1 MRYFIELAYD
11 GSAFSG
17 WQIQENSISVQQ
29 VIEEA
34 LSKILREKIDLV
46 GCGRTDAGVHAHQY
60 FAHFDFDNPIPD
72 NFLYRIN
79 SLLGKS
85 IAIKN
90 ISKVEPEKH
99 ARFSATKRTYQYFL
113 HFSKNPF
120 LEDYSFYL
128 PTYPNLEAMNI
139 ALQLLVG
146 SHDFSTFEKKG
157 SDNTNSICTVFD
169 VQFIEQQEKLI
180 FRITANR
187 FLRNMVR
194 AITASLL
201 MVGYGQISLQ
211 EFEATF
217 KNKEK
222 MHLKLVVPAK
232 GLFLWEIKY

>member
-157 SDNTNSICTVFD
+157 SDNTNSICNVFD

-232 GLFLWEIKY
+232 GLFLWKIKY

>member
-232 GLFLWEIKY
+232 GLFLWKIKY

>member
-29 VIEEA
+29 VIEDA
-34 LSKILREKIDLV
+34 LSTILRQKIDIV

-85 IAIKN
+85 IAITN

-180 FRITANR
+180 FRIYIQSHPR
-187 FLRNMVR
+187 KWVVFFIFL
-194 AITASLL
+194 L
-201 MVGYGQISLQ
+201 YY
-211 EFEATF
+211 F
-217 KNKEK
+217 
-222 MHLKLVVPAK
+222 
-232 GLFLWEIKY
+232 